1 MALILYLDLRC
12 WYKLI
17 TAHNNVY
24 EQVDRNV
31 YYPAQHSLG
40 VKRNALSS
48 YAGSLG
54 INQNCVREMA
64 PYGRPIHEEGYC
76 WRKHN
81 WLDCALTAPAALA
94 RAEEA
99 CKLSLALTMV
109 VLHPPRGS
117 RSRTAWLSS
126 QLEQHRWRAGGGHV
140 GDIGWLLSRLV
151 GYGLTRSLLSI
162 AADWCSQQIQFY

>member
-1 MALILYLDLRC
+1 MALILYLDLQC

-24 EQVDRNV
+24 EQVDCNV

-54 INQNCVREMA
+54 INQSCVREMA
-64 PYGRPIHEEGYC
+64 PYGCPIHEEGYC

-94 RAEEA
+94 MAEEA
-99 CKLSLALTMV
+99 CKLSLALTMA
-109 VLHPPRGS
+109 VLPPPKGS
-117 RSRTAWLSS
+117 RSWAAWPSC
-126 QLEQHRWRAGGGHV
+126 QLEQHSWRAGGGHV
-140 GDIGWLLSRLV
+140 GDIGLLLSRLV
-151 GYGLTRSLLSI
+151 GCGLTRSLCSI
-162 AADWCSQQIQFY
+162 AADCCSHQI